1 MAEEI
6 KNNILQNAGAKGAA
20 YIVPGDGALDAR
32 FVVTTEATLTDKNAW
47 SLTLNGEIVSTLPYV
62 GLTTFAKDTQK
73 LYVCTAVGEDDLFE
87 GISWK
92 EVGKETEVP
101 IKAISLNGQDQI
113 PDENGKVEL
122 TLSVEDININLE
134 DYYTKVQAD
143 EKFVIK
149 EGYIEFTQDEKDKLS
164 NLANITTIGENL
176 SLTDGTLSVVIPPVE
191 VPVKSI
197 VSDDKLLA
205 LTETG
210 QLSTTIEFNIDSVAR
225 EDGKKYIYVKGKDG
239 VEIGKVDTTDFVVDG
254 MLDSVVF
261 EEIDGAKT
269 NNLIFT
275 FNTASGKEQFTVDF
289 TKYVDVYKADETTI
303 TLDSATNTFSV
314 KEGVFLTEHQSLDG
328 YATEVW
334 VGENYVAIT
343 EGERLITET
352 EATKLAGIEEG
363 AQANKV
369 EKLIVNLGNVKDAE
383 GNVSNVITE
392 LTPSIDTKAITIDLS
407 GFDSRL
413 DNLETLVVGGEG
425 EGLSAILQDV
435 ADLKTQKQDK
445 LEDGSSEKPHLI
457 WVSETNEEGVTTGKW
472 TPGKIEIPTTPEER
486 LVPETTNVEHPA
498 ILVWDGNNVTWSAS
512 EVQKELPEYT
522 LEDEGKILVVSK
534 TTNEN
539 NEKIAEVVWATA
551 PNNTTITN
559 TKEEK
564 IVISSVISNGEES
577 VEVYS
582 KEAVNN
588 LLSWEQL

>member
-1 MAEEI
+1 
-6 KNNILQNAGAKGAA
+6 
-20 YIVPGDGALDAR
+20 
-32 FVVTTEATLTDKNAW
+32 
-47 SLTLNGEIVSTLPYV
+47 
-62 GLTTFAKDTQK
+62 
-73 LYVCTAVGEDDLFE
+73 
-87 GISWK
+87 
-92 EVGKETEVP
+92 
-101 IKAISLNGQDQI
+101 
-113 PDENGKVEL
+113 
-122 TLSVEDININLE
+122 
-134 DYYTKVQAD
+134 
-143 EKFVIK
+143 
-149 EGYIEFTQDEKDKLS
+149 
-164 NLANITTIGENL
+164 
-176 SLTDGTLSVVIPPVE
+176 
-191 VPVKSI
+191 
-197 VSDDKLLA
+197 
-205 LTETG
+205 
-210 QLSTTIEFNIDSVAR
+210 LSTTIEFKIDSEAR
-225 EDGKKYIYVKGKDG
+225 ADGKKYIYVTGKDG

-261 EEIDGAKT
+261 EEIDGVKT

-275 FNTASGKEQFTVDF
+275 FNTASGKESFTVDF
-289 TKYVDVYKADETTI
+289 TKYVDTYKADETTI

-314 KEGVFLTEHQSLDG
+314 KEGVFLTEHQSLEG

-334 VGENYVAIT
+334 VREKYVAIT

-363 AQANKV
+363 AQVNKV

-383 GNVSNVITE
+383 GNVNNVITE
-392 LTPSIDTKAITIDLS
+392 LTPNKDTKAITIDLS

-472 TPGKIEIPTTPEER
+472 TPGKIEIPVTPEER
-486 LVPETTNVEHPA
+486 LVPETTDVDHPA

-539 NEKIAEVVWATA
+539 NEEIAEVVWATA

-559 TKEEK
+559 TKEEEV
-564 IVISSVISNGEES
+564 VISSVISNGEES